1 MTDQDIRQA
10 VVRCLTAVA
19 PEATP
24 DQIKP
29 SVNIRQQLDIDSI
42 DLLKFLVSLHKEF
55 SIDIPERD
63 YGKLMTV
70 NDIVSYIAQMLGM
83 TNRDG
88 D

>member
-1 MTDQDIRQA
+1 MTDQEIRQA

-29 SVNIRQQLDIDSI
+29 NINIRQQLDIDSI
-42 DLLKFLVSLHKEF
+42 DLLKFLVSLHNEF
-55 SIDIPERD
+55 AIEIPERD

-70 NDIVSYIAQMLGM
+70 NDIVSYIAQILRMA
-83 TNRDG
+83 NR
-88 D
+88 